1 MDPIKQRIAIAEYL
15 GYIDVREYVVDMD
28 DDCLSLMG
36 RKSQKEPLEFIEYYT
51 NDLNAMH
58 EAEKMLST
66 KVNERGGTSQK
77 RSYVMILGHLMTT
90 FDRFGE
96 ENTKGNPVFATAAQ
110 RAEAFLKTI
119 GKWEDD
125 SICFNSMFW
134 KCKDE
139 I

>member
-1 MDPIKQRIAIAEYL
+1 MNSIKQRIAIAEYL
-15 GYIDVREYVVDMD
+15 GYIDVREYAEDMD
-28 DDCLSLMG
+28 NYYLSLMG
-36 RKSQKEPLEFIEYYT
+36 RKYRKGPLFHIPNYL
-51 NDLNAMH
+51 NDLNAIH
-58 EAEKMLST
+58 EAEEHLQSHHLCYEY
-66 KVNERGGTSQK
+66 NNIL
-77 RSYVMILGHLMTT
+77 YNILG
-90 FDRFGE
+90 
-96 ENTKGNPVFATAAQ
+96 NTVGNRADKPHHWTWHATAEQ

>member
-1 MDPIKQRIAIAEYL
+1 LSAYVGELANVIVNGEDKTTL
-15 GYIDVREYVVDMD
+15 GNQMW
-28 DDCLSLMG
+28 
-36 RKSQKEPLEFIEYYT
+36 
-51 NDLNAMH
+51 H
-58 EAEKMLST
+58 
-66 KVNERGGTSQK
+66 
-77 RSYVMILGHLMTT
+77 
-90 FDRFGE
+90 
-96 ENTKGNPVFATAAQ
+96 ATAEQ

>member
-1 MDPIKQRIAIAEYL
+1 MDSTKHIIESYGPNGRIALFFGWTFDNTSYATHPWNSPNGTAYRYPPDYA
-15 GYIDVREYVVDMD
+15 G
-28 DDCLSLMG
+28 
-36 RKSQKEPLEFIEYYT
+36 
-51 NDLNAMH
+51 NLNEMH
-58 EAEKMLST
+58 EAEKRLSDSQLSAYVGELANVI
-66 KVNERGGTSQK
+66 VNGEDKTT
-77 RSYVMILGHLMTT
+77 LGNQMWH
-90 FDRFGE
+90 
-96 ENTKGNPVFATAAQ
+96 ATAEQ